1 MELRYILTRKKHPIG
16 QVNNNG
22 LVKIVF
28 TECQNEMSKHVEYI
42 RPAEKNL
49 KTNLG
54 WRIEFI
60 FSAVGRLS
68 LEGSICTNVQTV
80 DKLLV

>member
-1 MELRYILTRKKHPIG
+1 MFSGQMELRYILTRKKHPTG
-16 QVNNNG
+16 QVSNNG

-28 TECQNEMSKHVEYI
+28 TECQIEMSKHIEYI

-54 WRIEFI
+54 WRIESI
-60 FSAVGRLS
+60 FGAVGRFHLYKCS
-68 LEGSICTNVQTV
+68 NS
-80 DKLLV
+80 